1 MTGPGFKA
9 DTTGMRG
16 SARGFRTAG
25 EHVGTARGELDA
37 ATVPAG
43 TFGISG
49 PGPMLAADLDNITGR
64 RRESVSRR
72 QTGLGELADG
82 IEANADAFDRAESE
96 NTHDVERS
104 GEGL

>member
-1 MTGPGFKA
+1 MTGTGFRA

-16 SARGFRTAG
+16 SAKGFRSAG
-25 EHVGTARGELDA
+25 EQVGSARGELDA
-37 ATVPAG
+37 ATVPEG

-49 PGPMLAADLDNITGR
+49 PGPMLAADLDNIMGR

-72 QTGLGELADG
+72 QTGLVELATG
-82 IEANADAFDRAESE
+82 IEANADAFDRAESD
-96 NTHDVERS
+96 NTQGVERS